1 MLKSIRTRLVLSH
14 LFVIFVAMAISG
26 FLLLS
31 FLERYFVDA
40 MERSL
45 LTQAQLTAQALIP
58 GATAR
63 VEESQD
69 LDLAAANV
77 LSQRQWSNISVQMA
91 QQAAPPSSPPST
103 APTPQP
109 DSPLSSLS
117 SGGMKSSP
125 SFL

>member
-1 MLKSIRTRLVLSH
+1 MFKSIRTRLVLSH

-45 LTQAQLTAQALIP
+45 LAQAQLTAQALIP

-63 VEESQD
+63 VEEQ
-69 LDLAAANV
+69 DLAAANV
-77 LSQRQWSNISVQMA
+77 LNQQQWSNISVQMA
-91 QQAAPPSSPPST
+91 NRPPLFCHRQRHRLTSQTRPWPP
-103 APTPQP
+103 
-109 DSPLSSLS
+109 
-117 SGGMKSSP
+117 
-125 SFL
+125 